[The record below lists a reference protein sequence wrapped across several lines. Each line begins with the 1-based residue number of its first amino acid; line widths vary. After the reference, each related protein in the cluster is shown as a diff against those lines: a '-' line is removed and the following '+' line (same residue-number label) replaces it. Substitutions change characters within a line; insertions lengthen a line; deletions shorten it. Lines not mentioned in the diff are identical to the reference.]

1 MSNKLLKQLE
11 TPYGNFIVV
20 QNDLIG
26 NFITN
31 YGFWEKHLFDIYS
44 KFITPE
50 SIIIDAGAN
59 IGFHTIQFAKLGK
72 LVYAFEPQSLI
83 FNILSCNIMLNE
95 LNSKIKQYRLGLS
108 DKKLQ
113 LYMESE
119 EVHMQSNNIHNLGGR
134 GVTKN
139 PSGTTEQVDLIKF
152 DDEFQD
158 IDKVDFIKMD
168 IQGSELYALKGM
180 ETLLLKD
187 KPWMLL
193 ENYDNDKDK
202 EALNYILSLGYTL
215 YRPMTIFPNEDC
227 ICLFN
232 HPHIENF
239 IKTLP
244 IEFKIYK
251 KVE

>member
-1 MSNKLLKQLE
+1 MSDLILKQLE
-11 TPYGNFIVV
+11 TPYGQFIVV

-26 NFITN
+26 NFIGT
-31 YGFWEKHLFDIYS
+31 YGFWELHLFEIYS

-83 FNILSCNIMLNE
+83 FNILSSNIMLNE
-95 LNSKIKQYRLGLS
+95 LSPKIKQYRLGLS
-108 DKKLQ
+108 DKKLR

-119 EVHMQSNNIHNLGGR
+119 EQHIQSNNMHNLGGR
-134 GVTKN
+134 GVTKKIT
-139 PSGTTEQVDLIKF
+139 GTTEQIDLIKF
-152 DDEFQD
+152 DDEFKN

-180 ETLLLKD
+180 ENLILRD

-193 ENYDNDKDK
+193 ENYDNDNDK

-215 YRPMTIFPNEDC
+215 YRPMTNFPNEDC

-232 HPHIENF
+232 HPHIEDF

-244 IEFKIYK
+244 IEFKTYNK
-251 KVE
+251 K

>member
-1 MSNKLLKQLE
+1 MNDNIVLKQLE

-20 QNDLIG
+20 QNDLIE
-26 NFITN
+26 NFMAN
-31 YGFWEKHLFDIYS
+31 YGFWERHLVEIYS

-83 FNILSCNIMLNE
+83 FNLLSSNIMLNE
-95 LNSKIKQYRLGLS
+95 LSSKIKQYRLGLS

-134 GVTKN
+134 GITKN
-139 PSGTTEQVDLIKF
+139 SSGTTEQVDLIKF
-152 DDEFQD
+152 DDEFQN
-158 IDKVDFIKMD
+158 IGKVDFIKMD

-180 ETLLLKD
+180 ETLLLKN

-193 ENYDNDKDK
+193 ENYDNDNGK

-215 YRPMTIFPNEDC
+215 YRPLTHFPNEDC

-232 HPHIENF
+232 HPDIEDFLKN
-239 IKTLP
+239 LP
-244 IEFKIYK
+244 VEFKIYK
-251 KVE
+251 K